1 MMKLRNILL
10 AGGLVCGGISFFS
23 ACQEEGII
31 VNGNDVSYV
40 GFKKDMTT
48 DTTAVCFRFYALEEG
63 ADVKVAEVPIEV
75 TVCGKVQ
82 HKDLEFTV
90 SIDETLS
97 TLPQSQCVLPERCVI
112 KSGQLMDTIYVK
124 LKSSPDLKDATKL
137 LVLKVNAG
145 GEVAEGIA
153 IHSRAIVAATD
164 RLFKPDW
171 WSLLDMYDGTESSV
185 DWYYL
190 GTYSEEKYKMFL
202 EELQKDNVVF
212 DGKDRQVLRKYSLRL
227 KYRLQELS
235 DAGSPA
241 RDENGALITV
251 PIGG

>member
-1 MMKLRNILL
+1 MKLRNILL
-10 AGGLVCGGISFFS
+10 AGVLVCGGISFFS
-23 ACQEEGII
+23 ACQEEGIV
-31 VNGNDVSYV
+31 VNSNDVSYV
-40 GFKKDMTT
+40 GFKKDRTV

-82 HKDLEFTV
+82 CKDLEFTI

-97 TLPQSQCVLPERCVI
+97 TLPKSQCVLPERCVI
-112 KSGQLMDTIYVK
+112 KNGQLIDTIYVK
-124 LKSSPDLKDATKL
+124 VKSSPDLEDKTKIL
-137 LVLKVNAG
+137 ALKVNPG
-145 GEVAEGIA
+145 GEVAEGIFVY
-153 IHSRAIVAATD
+153 SRAFVAVTD

-171 WSLLDMYDGTESSV
+171 WSFLDLYDGTESSV

-190 GTYSEEKYKMFL
+190 GTYSEKKYEMFL

-227 KYRLQELS
+227 KYRLKELS
-235 DAGSPA
+235 DAGTPA
-241 RDENGALITV
+241 YDENDELITV

>member
-1 MMKLRNILL
+1 MKLRNILL
-10 AGGLVCGGISFFS
+10 AGVLVCGGMSFFS
-23 ACQEEGII
+23 ACQEEGIV
-31 VNGNDVSYV
+31 VNGNEVSYI
-40 GFKKDMTT
+40 GFKKNFTV

-82 HKDLEFTV
+82 NKDLEFTV

-97 TLPQSQCVLPERCVI
+97 TLPKSQFVLPERCVI
-112 KSGQLMDTIYVK
+112 KNGQLMDTIYVK
-124 LKSSPDLKDATKL
+124 VKSSPDLKDKTKL

-153 IHSRAIVAATD
+153 IYSRAVVAVTD

-171 WSLLDMYDGTESSV
+171 WSFCDLYNGTESSV

-190 GTYSEEKYKMFL
+190 GTYSEEKYTMFL
-202 EELQKDNVVF
+202 EELQKDDVIF

-227 KYRLQELS
+227 KYRLKELK
-235 DAGSPA
+235 DAGTPA
-241 RDENGALITV
+241 LDGNEEEITV

>member
-10 AGGLVCGGISFFS
+10 AGMLVWGGIFFFS
-23 ACQEEGII
+23 ACQEEGIV
-31 VNGNDVSYV
+31 VNSNDVSYV
-40 GFKKDMTT
+40 GFKKNATV

-97 TLPQSQCVLPERCVI
+97 TLPKSQCVLPERCVI
-112 KSGQLMDTIYVK
+112 KNGQLLDTIYVK
-124 LKSSPDLKDATKL
+124 VKSSPDLKDKTKL

-153 IHSRAIVAATD
+153 VYSRAVVAVTD

-171 WSLLDMYDGTESSV
+171 WAFCDIYDGELSSV
-185 DWYYL
+185 DYYYL
-190 GTYSEEKYKMFL
+190 GFYSEEKYKMFL
-202 EELQKDNVVF
+202 EELQKDNVIF

-227 KYRLQELS
+227 KYRLKELS
-235 DAGSPA
+235 DAGTPA
-241 RDENGALITV
+241 RDENGELITV

>member
-1 MMKLRNILL
+1 MKLRNILL
-10 AGGLVCGGISFFS
+10 AGVLVCGGISFFS
-23 ACQEEGII
+23 ACQEEGIV
-31 VNGNDVSYV
+31 VNSNDVSYV
-40 GFKKDMTT
+40 GFKKDRTV

-82 HKDLEFTV
+82 CKDLEFTI

-97 TLPQSQCVLPERCVI
+97 TLPKSQCVLPERCVI
-112 KSGQLMDTIYVK
+112 KNGQLIDTIYVK
-124 LKSSPDLKDATKL
+124 VKSSPDLEDKTKIL
-137 LVLKVNAG
+137 ALKVNPG
-145 GEVAEGIA
+145 GEVAEGIFVY
-153 IHSRAIVAATD
+153 SRAFVAVTD

-171 WSLLDMYDGTESSV
+171 WSFLDLYDGTESSV

-190 GTYSEEKYKMFL
+190 GTYSEKKYEMFL

-227 KYRLQELS
+227 KYRLKELS
-235 DAGSPA
+235 DAGTPA
-241 RDENGALITV
+241 YDENGELITV